1 MEEFKQ
7 ISVEQIEETINEYIR
22 QGDWLEF
29 YDYLQDSYFEEK
41 IQSDPQFQKL
51 VIKTLNKLSQNI
63 SFSDSE
69 KGIRFY
75 LTNFVI
81 YRLFQI
87 AEEFAD
93 NIGQ

>member
-1 MEEFKQ
+1 MEEIKQ
-7 ISVEQIEETINEYIR
+7 ISVEEIELTINEYIK

-41 IQSDPQFQKL
+41 IQSDSQFQKL

-69 KGIRFY
+69 KGTKF
-75 LTNFVI
+75 L
-81 YRLFQI
+81 
-87 AEEFAD
+87 
-93 NIGQ
+93 IG

>member
-1 MEEFKQ
+1 MEEIKQ
-7 ISVEQIEETINEYIR
+7 ISVEEIELTINEYIK

-41 IQSDPQFQKL
+41 IQIDSQFQKL

-69 KGIRFY
+69 KGIKF
-75 LTNFVI
+75 L
-81 YRLFQI
+81 
-87 AEEFAD
+87 
-93 NIGQ
+93 IG